1 MACLEIV
8 RKPELEACWEP
19 NWEVSWEIALRPE
32 LEVEL
37 EVRKLGSTP
46 LRCWK
51 FAERRAKLEERR
63 GESGV
68 LWREAQKDS
77 DGLSFCICSE
87 RHEEAFEVGASGGT
101 SFSCVEFHQE
111 GFENQGAWEVH

>member
-1 MACLEIV
+1 MEIV
-8 RKPELEACWEP
+8 RKPELEEIVRKP
-19 NWEVSWEIALRPE
+19 ERWEIALRPE

-63 GESGV
+63 GESGGV
-68 LWREAQKDS
+68 MEGGPKRFRRAQLLHLLRK
-77 DGLSFCICSE
+77 
-87 RHEEAFEVGASGGT
+87 A
-101 SFSCVEFHQE
+101 
-111 GFENQGAWEVH
+111 